1 MSVGFEPTSYQAS
14 EDPPLNGEVCAVIG
28 NLMGDLECDL
38 TVTFGAMSNSKSGMY
53 NFSVDSPN
61 LKCKSCIMIV
71 FFLMALS

>member
-1 MSVGFEPTSYQAS
+1 MRVGFRQTSYQAS

-53 NFSVDSPN
+53 SFSVDSPN
-61 LKCKSCIMIV
+61 LKCIMIV